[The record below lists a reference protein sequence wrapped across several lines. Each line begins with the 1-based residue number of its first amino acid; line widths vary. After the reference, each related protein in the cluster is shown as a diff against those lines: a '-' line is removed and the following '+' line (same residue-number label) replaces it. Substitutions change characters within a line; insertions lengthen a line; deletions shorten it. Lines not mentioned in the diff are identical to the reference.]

1 MIRKVFSVFF
11 YSLGIL
17 YLLITFIFI
26 LNILITEDYFIEYLM
41 DNLKHTII
49 FAILTILGFIFI
61 LLGSI
66 IKKNKKVE

>member
-26 LNILITEDYFIEYLM
+26 LNIIITEDYFIEYLM
-41 DNLKHTII
+41 DNLKHTVI
-49 FAILTILGFIFI
+49 FTILTILGFIFI